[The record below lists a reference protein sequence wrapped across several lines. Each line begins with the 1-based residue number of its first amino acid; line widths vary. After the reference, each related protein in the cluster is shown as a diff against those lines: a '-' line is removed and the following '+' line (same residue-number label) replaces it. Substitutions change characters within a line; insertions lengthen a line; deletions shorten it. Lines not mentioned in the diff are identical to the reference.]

1 MTATVGKHA
10 FTKLIGVGVRSSSTK
25 GLLRER
31 RQDDTTR
38 EHMGSC

>member
-10 FTKLIGVGVRSSSTK
+10 FTKLIGVGVRSSSTN
-25 GLLRER
+25 GVRER